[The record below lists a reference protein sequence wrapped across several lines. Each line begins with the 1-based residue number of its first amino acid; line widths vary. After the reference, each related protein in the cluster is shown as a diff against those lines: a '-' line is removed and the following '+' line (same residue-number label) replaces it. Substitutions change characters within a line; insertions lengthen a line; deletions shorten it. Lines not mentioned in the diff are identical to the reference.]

1 MFINYDANKGLSINP
16 YRAPD
21 GYANGDVGGLVDDI
35 MAERTGCCPLEG
47 AKNALED
54 GALWNGSDATPEVL
68 EEIHNA
74 ICEYEA
80 QESA

>member
-1 MFINYDANKGLSINP
+1 MFINYTVNAGVTINSYRNATGYYNDDVTGLI
-16 YRAPD
+16 
-21 GYANGDVGGLVDDI
+21 DDI
-35 MAERTGCCPLEG
+35 VAELSGCCPLEG
-47 AKNALED
+47 AKAALED
-54 GALWNGSDATPEVL
+54 GTLWNGSDATPEVL